1 MNARELRSLKSGNA
15 YLVKIRGQSMQ
26 VRRIFKWTETRFGS
40 IPCAVFTAK
49 VHSDVR
55 GQWDPARKTLRLTG
69 SRLPAQ
75 ELSVP
80 HYDILE
86 CAPA

>member
-1 MNARELRSLKSGNA
+1 
-15 YLVKIRGQSMQ
+15 VKIRGQSRK
-26 VRRIFKWTETRFGS
+26 VRRIFLGTETRFRA

-49 VHSDVR
+49 VRKDVQAR
-55 GQWDPARKTLRLTG
+55 WDPARKSLQLTG

-86 CAPA
+86 CTTV

>member
-1 MNARELRSLKSGNA
+1 MSTRELGLLKNGKA
-15 YLVKIRGQSMQ
+15 YLVKIRGQSVK

-49 VHSDVR
+49 ARKDVR
-55 GQWDPARKTLRLTG
+55 GHWDPARRTLSLTG

-86 CAPA
+86 CLPA